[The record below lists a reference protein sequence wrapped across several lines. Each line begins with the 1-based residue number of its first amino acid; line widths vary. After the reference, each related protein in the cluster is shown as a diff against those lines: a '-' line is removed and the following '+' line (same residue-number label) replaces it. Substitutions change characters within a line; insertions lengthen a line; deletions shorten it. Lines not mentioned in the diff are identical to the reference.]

1 MSNRVSTILVGDP
14 TSRPTIKVSATFTGA
29 YLLVGHD
36 TRYTG
41 LVAFYHW
48 IKNLVLDTTTVL
60 SAKRITILE
69 WCVSRAKQ
77 LAKVMFNMPGATGHV
92 GLTTPGQCTQ
102 LLYNDLQFVGG
113 KISIALSV
121 TQVQLNNMSF
131 KPGSSI

>member
-1 MSNRVSTILVGDP
+1 
-14 TSRPTIKVSATFTGA
+14 
-29 YLLVGHD
+29 
-36 TRYTG
+36 
-41 LVAFYHW
+41 
-48 IKNLVLDTTTVL
+48 
-60 SAKRITILE
+60 
-69 WCVSRAKQ
+69 VSRAKQ